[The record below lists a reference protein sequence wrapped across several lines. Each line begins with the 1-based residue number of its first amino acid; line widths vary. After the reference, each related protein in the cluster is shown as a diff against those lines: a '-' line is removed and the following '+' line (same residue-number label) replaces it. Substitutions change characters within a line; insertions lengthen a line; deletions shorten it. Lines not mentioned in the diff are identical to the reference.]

1 MGISYGNVVSVARR
15 QVIVQLDDDL
25 VDALDAEAETIGVN
39 RSELIRRAAT
49 ALLAAHDTLRRERVH
64 TDAYRRDPQDP
75 ALTEAFT
82 KIAVTSTERW

>member
-1 MGISYGNVVSVARR
+1 MARR

-25 VDALDAEAETIGVN
+25 VDALDAEADAIGVN

-49 ALLAAHDTLRRERVH
+49 ALLAAHETLRKERAH
-64 TDAYRRDPQDP
+64 ADAYRSDPQDP

-82 KIAVTSTERW
+82 KIAGASTERW